1 MDPRPHPRTDRT
13 KEKTRKICLNGPQP
27 AERKARRASDRATGR
42 PRGRPKRRR
51 MRVRR
56 QHGSR
61 YLRLHS
67 RRAAAILS
75 LEFQNLK
82 RFHFASTHDNAAAAA
97 AAGRGRGTRRTQ
109 GPGPLA
115 GRQAGWRPGR
125 QARIASE
132 GRQPRPATGA
142 EQPSFRISEI
152 GDDAKLESG
161 NGTPRHPARA
171 RLDPFHGRPEPKGRP
186 TTWHWNR
193 VHRRMIGRKDGEEA
207 SLTTS
212 LRRRDAGK
220 VNDFAFSARG
230 SRVRAGLLGRWAR
243 NQVERE
249 RGDQERKGRG
259 IASLARPQSELV
271 VPPLTHPV
279 WYSR

>member
-27 AERKARRASDRATGR
+27 AERKARRASERATGR

-115 GRQAGWRPGR
+115 GRQAGG
-125 QARIASE
+125 
-132 GRQPRPATGA
+132 
-142 EQPSFRISEI
+142 
-152 GDDAKLESG
+152 
-161 NGTPRHPARA
+161 
-171 RLDPFHGRPEPKGRP
+171 
-186 TTWHWNR
+186 
-193 VHRRMIGRKDGEEA
+193 
-207 SLTTS
+207 
-212 LRRRDAGK
+212 
-220 VNDFAFSARG
+220 
-230 SRVRAGLLGRWAR
+230 RAGRHGSHP
-243 NQVERE
+243 
-249 RGDQERKGRG
+249 RGGNRDQRRALSSPRFGFRK
-259 IASLARPQSELV
+259 
-271 VPPLTHPV
+271 
-279 WYSR
+279 